1 MDDGSLVGGR
11 VGFWCGFLSRG
22 LGLTCFWAFSS
33 VVACACVGPEVL
45 WATWAKL
52 HCQQA
57 NCHSKKRKFIKCH
70 Q

>member
-1 MDDGSLVGGR
+1 MDDCALLGVR
-11 VGFWCGFLSRG
+11 VGVWGGLLSRG
-22 LGLTCFWAFSS
+22 LGLSCVWAFSS
-33 VVACACVGPEVL
+33 VVACVGPEVL

-70 Q
+70 R

>member
-1 MDDGSLVGGR
+1 MMD
-11 VGFWCGFLSRG
+11 LSWG
-22 LGLTCFWAFSS
+22 AVWVFGAASCLAVWALPVFWAFSS

-70 Q
+70 R